1 MRAVGLLIGL
11 VLFLLSSCTP
21 SLFKGMEKQG
31 KEVAYRQDLFPLFDG
46 CDSALVLNAVIDY
59 KSNSFS
65 GLLVV
70 APSDS
75 VTGAYRLAFT
85 SYFGMTVFDFE
96 VGEKIFVVHHCME
109 QLERKAVLSI
119 FERDFRALLMLD
131 VPLKFKATR
140 YAKDNEVGYKLKTTA
155 GKSFYR
161 TDVSR
166 KRWTATDMPGMLT
179 ALEIRLMELPSQE
192 FPKIEMNHPKL
203 GLRIG
208 MEKLQEE

>member
-1 MRAVGLLIGL
+1 MRAVGLLIIGL
-11 VLFLLSSCTP
+11 MLFSLSSCTP

-31 KEVAYRQDLFPLFDG
+31 KETACRKDLFPLFDG
-46 CDSALVLNAVIDY
+46 CDSTLVLNAVINY

-70 APSDS
+70 APSDAD
-75 VTGAYRLAFT
+75 AYRLAFT
-85 SYFGMTVFDFE
+85 SYFGMTIFDFE
-96 VGEKIFVVHHCME
+96 VGEKTFVVHHCME

-131 VPLKFKATR
+131 VPSKFKATR

-166 KRWTATDMPGMLT
+166 KRWTATDMSGMLT

-203 GLRIG
+203 GLKIE
-208 MEKLQEE
+208 MEKLQED